1 MISIREC
8 ISESEL
14 ISVRKKHIDFVSI
27 EVEKRIDFYINLFK
41 SINSFSI
48 GTKEITIKSSVN
60 NFLHVKQYVPF
71 IKIIFVDQKKFDKTK
86 YLNLKKTG
94 LFKTNAQNVNVVI
107 EKLAELKSK
116 NKLILGLDLNFT
128 SHIKINY
135 YNHLKNTY
143 FEPIDFLLK
152 KIFDYEE
159 WFESLTPHKDWG
171 PYQLTQNLGIK
182 VCSYCNRQYTFSLSK
197 GKNKITRPELDHFL
211 PKNEHP
217 LLALS
222 FFNLIPSC
230 TICNRDCKGKVSF
243 SYTDYFSPYE
253 PNPKHELLKFDYIP
267 TSYLGSIGETDEIK
281 VFIKND
287 GANLEVG
294 LKNKLDN
301 TSKIFEHNTI
311 INEHKDI
318 VQEIIRK
325 RHISN
330 DSYIQSL
337 QKAFPEAKLT
347 LEEAYRLAYGNFYDE
362 KEFNK
367 RPLAKLTKD
376 IAISIGALK
385 KYSK

>member
-14 ISVRKKHIDFVSI
+14 ISVRNKHIDFVSI
-27 EVEKRIDFYINLFK
+27 EVEKRIDFYINLFE

-48 GTKEITIKSSVN
+48 GTKEITIKNSVN
-60 NFLHVKQYVPF
+60 KFIHVKQYVPF
-71 IKIIFVDQKKFDKTK
+71 IKIIFVNQKKFDNIK
-86 YLNLKKTG
+86 YLNLKKSH
-94 LFKTNAQNVNVVI
+94 LFKIKAQNVNLVI
-107 EKLAELKSK
+107 EKLKNLKSK
-116 NKLILGLDLNFT
+116 NKLILGLDLSFG
-128 SHIKINY
+128 SQFKIDY
-135 YNHLKNTY
+135 YNHLKDFY
-143 FEPIDFLLK
+143 FEPIDFLIK

-159 WFESLTPHKDWG
+159 WFESLTPHKFWG
-171 PYQLTQNLGIK
+171 PYQLTQSLGIK
-182 VCSYCNRQYTFSLSK
+182 VCGYCNRQYTFSLSK
-197 GKNKITRPELDHFL
+197 GKKKITRPELDHFL

-287 GANLEVG
+287 GAKLELG

-330 DSYIQSL
+330 DSYIKSL

>member
-8 ISESEL
+8 VTKTDL
-14 ISVRKKHIDFVSI
+14 RKIKDKHISFVSK
-27 EVEKRIDFYINLFK
+27 EVEKRIDFYINLFE

-48 GTKEITIKSSVN
+48 GTKEITIKNKVN
-60 NFLHVKQYVPF
+60 KFIHVKQYHPF
-71 IKIIFVDQKKFDKTK
+71 IKVIFGNQKKFDKTK
-86 YLNLKKTG
+86 YLNLKKTF
-94 LFKTNAQNVNVVI
+94 LFKVKAQNINLVI
-107 EKLAELKSK
+107 DKLKELKSK
-116 NKLILGLDLNFT
+116 NKLILGLDLSFA
-128 SHIKINY
+128 SQIKLDY
-135 YNHLKNTY
+135 YNNLRDIY

-159 WFESLTPHKDWG
+159 WFESLAPDKDWG
-171 PYQLTQNLGIK
+171 PYQLTQSLGIR

-253 PNPKHELLKFDYIP
+253 PNLKHELLKFDYIP

-281 VFIKND
+281 VFVKND
-287 GANLEVG
+287 GAKLELG

-311 INEHKDI
+311 IKEHKDI

-337 QKAFPEAKLT
+337 QKAFPGAKLT

-362 KEFNK
+362 KEFSK

-385 KYSK
+385 KYS

>member
-8 ISESEL
+8 VTKADLQKI
-14 ISVRKKHIDFVSI
+14 KDKHINFVSK
-27 EVEKRIDFYINLFK
+27 EVEKRINFYINLFET
-41 SINSFSI
+41 I
-48 GTKEITIKSSVN
+48 GTLRQNTRERTIRLKVNQLLHSS
-60 NFLHVKQYVPF
+60 QYPPF
-71 IKIIFVDQKKFDKTK
+71 IKIIFEHANNFDKNNYNRLKNPLLLKLEARDTANVI
-86 YLNLKKTG
+86 LSLKK
-94 LFKTNAQNVNVVI
+94 LKDENKVI
-107 EKLAELKSK
+107 I
-116 NKLILGLDLNFT
+116 NLDLSYNGVAN
-128 SHIKINY
+128 KKY
-135 YNHLKNTY
+135 YNLSLLAYEN
-143 FEPIDFLLK
+143 INFLLN

-159 WFESLTPHKDWG
+159 WFESLAPDKDWG
-171 PYQLTQNLGIK
+171 PYQLTKSLGIR

-281 VFIKND
+281 VFVKND
-287 GANLEVG
+287 GAKLEPG

-311 INEHKDI
+311 IKEHKDI

-337 QKAFPEAKLT
+337 QKAFPGAKLT

-362 KEFNK
+362 KEFSK

-385 KYSK
+385 KYS

>member
-8 ISESEL
+8 IVEADL
-14 ISVRKKHIDFVSI
+14 LKIRDKHIDFVSK
-27 EVEKRIDFYINLFK
+27 EVEQRIDFYINLFE

-48 GTKEITIKSSVN
+48 GTKEITVQNNVN
-60 NFLHVKQYVPF
+60 KFIHVKQYVPF
-71 IKIIFVDQKKFDKTK
+71 IKVIFDNQKKFDSTK
-86 YLNLKKTG
+86 YLNLKKAP
-94 LFKTNAQNVNVVI
+94 LFKTKARNFILVI
-107 EKLAELKSK
+107 EKLKKLKSI
-116 NKLILGLDLNFT
+116 NKLIISLDL
-128 SHIKINY
+128 SLGSQIKLEY
-135 YNHLKNTY
+135 YNHLKDIY

-159 WFESLTPHKDWG
+159 WFEKLSPDKVWG
-171 PYQLTQNLGIK
+171 PYQLTQSLGMK

-197 GKNKITRPELDHFL
+197 GKKKITRPELDHFL

-230 TICNRDCKGKVSF
+230 TICNRDCKGKEPF

-253 PNPKHELLKFDYIP
+253 SNPKHKLLKYDYIP
-267 TSYLGSIGETDEIK
+267 TSYLGAIGEKPEIK
-281 VFIKND
+281 IFIKND
-287 GANLEVG
+287 GVKLEPT
-294 LKNKLDN
+294 LKTKLDN
-301 TSKIFEHNTI
+301 NTRIFEYNTI

-385 KYSK
+385 K